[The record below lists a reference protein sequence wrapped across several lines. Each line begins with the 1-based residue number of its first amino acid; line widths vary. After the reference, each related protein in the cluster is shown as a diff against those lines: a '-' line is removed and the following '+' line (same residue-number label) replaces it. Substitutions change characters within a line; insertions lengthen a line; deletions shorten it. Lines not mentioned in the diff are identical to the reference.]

1 MSSWSNTYGE
11 ETQEPRDEHRKDWEV
26 PFIIIASV
34 SIFIFF
40 MSCVASLV
48 RQRWLAGVEQAE
60 VVQGEVVEYV

>member
-1 MSSWSNTYGE
+1 MSTWSNNYGE
-11 ETQEPRDEHRKDWEV
+11 ETQDDSKKEWEI
-26 PFIIIASV
+26 PFIVVASV
-34 SIFIFF
+34 CIFIFF

>member
-11 ETQEPRDEHRKDWEV
+11 ETQNDQNDSKKEWEI
-26 PFIIIASV
+26 PFIVVASV
-34 SIFIFF
+34 CIFIFF